1 MRIGAALVA
10 GALLALAACGRA
22 EHAWPPPSPAL
33 WEVSGPAGRQ
43 AWLFGTVHALP
54 KGMNWRT
61 GKVDDALARSS
72 VLVVEI
78 ADLNDT
84 EAARSAFYRLSSTPR
99 QPPLT
104 QRVPP
109 AARTAVL
116 ALLKRAGVGDE
127 SFPETETWGAAMI
140 LANRVS
146 RADPANGVDGALIAG
161 ARRVEGLETFAQQ
174 YGVFDALPP
183 GDQAD
188 LLLAL
193 AKEAAGEAEDKE
205 ATEWLTGDLA
215 GLERGSAA
223 GVLADPDLR
232 EALQAARNRRW
243 ADRIDKL
250 LEAHEQPF
258 VAVGEGHMFGD
269 ENLPALLKARGYT
282 VHRVQ

>member
-1 MRIGAALVA
+1 MRRTLAA
-10 GALLALAACGRA
+10 LALALALAGCGAPARD
-22 EHAWPPPSPAL
+22 WPDPSPAL
-33 WEVSGPAGRQ
+33 WEVTGPGGAHG
-43 AWLFGTVHALP
+43 WLFGTIHSLP
-54 KGMNWRT
+54 EGAKWRT
-61 GKVDDALARSS
+61 RAVDQALARSG

-78 ADLNDT
+78 ADLGD
-84 EAARSAFYRLSSTPR
+84 AAAAKDAFDKLATTPGL
-99 QPPLT
+99 PPLS
-104 QRVPP
+104 QRVPARDRP
-109 AARTAVL
+109 AL
-116 ALLKRAGVGDE
+116 AAFLDQAGLDDDA
-127 SFPETETWGAAMI
+127 FPHTETWGAAMI
-140 LANRVS
+140 LANRV
-146 RADPANGVDGALIAG
+146 RQGDPDSGVDRALIAG
-161 ARRVEGLETFAQQ
+161 AKQVEGLETFAQQ

-269 ENLPALLKARGYT
+269 ENLPALLRARGYT